1 MGGIESTK
9 DRSNSKSG
17 FVFNIER
24 HALHDGPGIRTLVFL
39 KGCPLNCYWCSN
51 PEGMLEGH
59 QLMFSKEKCIRCGQC
74 AEACP
79 NDAVSWQPDEYPV
92 TDRTKCEV
100 CGECVNTCPAN
111 ARHIVGK
118 EMSAEEVL
126 KEVEKDLVFYQHSNG
141 GVTVSGGEPMCQHE
155 FVAAIFKL
163 CKDREI
169 STAIETSGFAPWE
182 HFETILPYTDLML
195 FDVKHMDTR
204 KHRASVGVNNELI
217 LENLSRID
225 NSGISLV
232 IRVPTIPG
240 FNDTTDNMKK
250 LTALVKTL
258 KNVKE
263 VHLLPFHSLGRSKY
277 GGLDTCYDAAEVEP
291 PSMEAMQA
299 LSSIFEEAGIKVT
312 IEV

>member
-9 DRSNSKSG
+9 NRSNSKRG
-17 FVFNIER
+17 IVFNIER
-24 HALHDGPGIRTLVFL
+24 HALHDGPGIRTLVFM

-51 PEGMLEGH
+51 PEGLSESS
-59 QLMFSKEKCIRCGQC
+59 QLMFTKEKCIQCGQC

-79 NDAVSWQPDEYPV
+79 NRAISRQPDEFPV

-100 CGECVNTCPAN
+100 CGECVKTCPAN

-126 KEVEKDLVFYQHSNG
+126 KEVEKDKVFYHHSNG
-141 GVTVSGGEPMCQHE
+141 GVTVSGGEPMRQHA

-163 CKDREI
+163 CKSRGI

-182 HFETILPYTDLML
+182 HFETVLPHTDLML
-195 FDVKHMDTR
+195 FDVKHMDTQ
-204 KHRASVGVNNELI
+204 KHKASVGVNNELI
-217 LENLSRID
+217 LENLNRID
-225 NSGISLV
+225 SSGTSLI

-240 FNDTTDNMKK
+240 FNDTKDNMQG
-250 LTALVKTL
+250 LAALVKRL
-258 KNVKE
+258 QNVKE

-277 GGLDTCYDAAEVEP
+277 GGLDACYGAADVEP
-291 PSMEAMQA
+291 PSMEAMQD
-299 LSSIFEEAGIKVT
+299 LSSIFEKAVIKIA